1 LIDYRRDRRDC
12 VEDLSFDRMGSAK
25 FGMTMS
31 RFVRQSLFASLVAW
45 HAAVMLCGPCLHEL
59 AGPAHGTGAVASK
72 GQVPAN
78 PAQPN
83 RDATDGCLICH
94 FVAQGQLPVT
104 VSDGP
109 SIQQTDE
116 LAVPSLPLAQPL
128 SNRLPSAARAPPAPA
143 SNLS

>member
-1 LIDYRRDRRDC
+1 MTRVFVIVVD
-12 VEDLSFDRMGSAK
+12 STK

-31 RFVRQSLFASLVAW
+31 RFVRQFLVASLVAW

-59 AGPAHGTGAVASK
+59 AGSAHGNGAVSSK
-72 GQVPAN
+72 AQRPDG
-78 PAQPN
+78 PAQPS

-104 VSDGP
+104 VADGP
-109 SIQQTDE
+109 SIQQIDSLT
-116 LAVPSLPLAQPL
+116 APPLPLARPL
-128 SNRLPSAARAPPAPA
+128 SNRLPAGPRAPPGAA

>member
-1 LIDYRRDRRDC
+1 MTRVFVIVVD
-12 VEDLSFDRMGSAK
+12 STK

-31 RFVRQSLFASLVAW
+31 RFVRQFLVASLVAW

-59 AGPAHGTGAVASK
+59 AGSAHGNGAVSSK
-72 GQVPAN
+72 AQRPDG
-78 PAQPN
+78 PAQPS

-104 VSDGP
+104 VADGP
-109 SIQQTDE
+109 SIQQIDSLT
-116 LAVPSLPLAQPL
+116 APPLPLARPL
-128 SNRLPSAARAPPAPA
+128 SNRLPAGPPHPPGAA